1 MNTEN
6 PITSIR
12 QFLSATGETVS
23 LKDMIN
29 DYLRH
34 FKLHLAEIEKLITIK
49 NEEYEFA
56 CKRI

>member
-6 PITSIR
+6 LITSRR

-23 LKDMIN
+23 LKDMIS

-34 FKLHLAEIEKLITIK
+34 FKLHLAEIEELIQK
-49 NEEYEFA
+49 F
-56 CKRI
+56 